1 VEQITISFSGTGCSD
16 LNPIVYDFDLENT
29 YQPPSPVKPA
39 NPMRVNLLKGPKSHS
54 SVVAAWKS
62 FPSEVSHKKMRLCF
76 DKPVA
81 LQINSRK
88 KTAEK
93 PVHEFRLFVTT
104 DGVLCHT
111 NTRRTGFPFDADDL
125 CHLLSM
131 EPVPDADM
139 VEKVRSLAN
148 RIYPG
153 VWEDLKTKLLAN
165 PEEYFQ
171 NYGYTVTS
179 ISGKFPD
186 YVLADIKTA
195 FEVKSNYT
203 HDTGGRWGKAKNS
216 GRDLRIE
223 CKLGDDGIYRAWFSS
238 EFPGCANGDYWLLIN
253 PTTAIFKE
261 RD

>member
-1 VEQITISFSGTGCSD
+1 
-16 LNPIVYDFDLENT
+16 
-29 YQPPSPVKPA
+29 
-39 NPMRVNLLKGPKSHS
+39 
-54 SVVAAWKS
+54 
-62 FPSEVSHKKMRLCF
+62 
-76 DKPVA
+76 
-81 LQINSRK
+81 
-88 KTAEK
+88 
-93 PVHEFRLFVTT
+93 
-104 DGVLCHT
+104 
-111 NTRRTGFPFDADDL
+111 
-125 CHLLSM
+125 M

-171 NYGYTVTS
+171 NYGYTVTN

-203 HDTGGRWGKAKNS
+203 HDTGGNWGRAKKS

-238 EFPGCANGDYWLLIN
+238 EFPGCTNGDYWLLIN